1 MPWACSGPTPQASD
15 RNQTFYPHKM
25 LTRTLLFLLL
35 CLIVVQAVN
44 AAPVKPFVFQNQTIK
59 AGSKLSVLLPIT
71 DGKDSTVIPVT
82 VFHGTKK
89 GPVLGIIAGVHGYE
103 YPPIVAAQQFAQ
115 TLDPTLLSGTV
126 LLVHLANVPAF
137 LGRRI
142 NVNPLDGKN
151 LNRVFPG
158 KADGTITERMAWTLS
173 NAIIARCN
181 YVVDVHAGDANE
193 NLRPYSG
200 YYNYVDTP
208 ALSEQG
214 RQMAVALGFPYVIQF
229 GNEPTLQGQPA
240 LYCSRE
246 AVKRGIPAADIE
258 CGRFG
263 MAEAENVALI
273 KQALHNLL
281 VHLRIAEGTLPTTSA
296 PYLIKQRTFI
306 DSEHTGFFYPQVKA
320 GEFIAKGRKLGTI
333 TDLFGTPVADIM
345 APDGVV
351 LMLSSTPPIN
361 KGETLFSIGQ
371 VQ

>member
-1 MPWACSGPTPQASD
+1 
-15 RNQTFYPHKM
+15 M
-25 LTRTLLFLLL
+25 LTRTLFLLL
-35 CLIVVQAVN
+35 AFVALSFKAE
-44 AAPVKPFVFQNQTIK
+44 AAPVKPFVFQNQAVK
-59 AGSKLSVLLPIT
+59 AGTKLSVLIPIT
-71 DGKDSTVIPVT
+71 DGKDSTVIPVS

-115 TLDPTLLSGTV
+115 TLDPTQLSGTV

-151 LNRVFPG
+151 LNRMFPG

-193 NLRPYSG
+193 NLRSYAG
-200 YYNYVDTP
+200 YYNYFDTP
-208 ALSEQG
+208 ELSEQG

-229 GNEPTLQGQPA
+229 GNEPTLQGQSA

-246 AVKRGIPAADIE
+246 AIKRGIPAVDIE
-258 CGRFG
+258 CGRLG
-263 MAEAENVALI
+263 MPEPENVEQI
-273 KQALHNLL
+273 KHALHNLL
-281 VHLRIAEGTLPTTSA
+281 VHLRIAEGTLPTISA

-306 DSEHTGFFYPQVKA
+306 DSEHTGFFYPQVQA
-320 GEFIAKGRKLGTI
+320 GEFIYKGRKLGTI
-333 TDLFGTPVADIM
+333 TDLFGAPLIDVIAPVN
-345 APDGVV
+345 GVV
-351 LMLSSTPPIN
+351 LMVSSTPPIS

-371 VQ
+371 VVE